1 MNAIMENLKK
11 DGLLLKQI
19 SKSEQTPDMCKLAIN
34 QNPKALQYASKRCVD
49 AKVCFDAVKENGMVF
64 RYVPNRLITKEM
76 CFLAVQSEGDLLKY
90 VPTDWRNKEIC
101 LLAVTKKP
109 EALVYIPEEIRY
121 EIINEEAPLK
131 LLKSIV
137 KLGVEYL
144 TYMPVSKKGI
154 DVCLANIKRNFS
166 NSQYLPVGIKES
178 KRILDYQKSRGKI
191 SILRKW
197 YNSETSCFSAE
208 IKVIYDRISSF
219 FDENRLINKFYTVIA
234 GFQNFDEFYSF
245 VDGNLYDAEL
255 RTCEF
260 EGVDLRQ
267 YNIEGAVIHQDV
279 LADQGLFD
287 GNYFEGLK
295 KHLEGMDLSEVEKNE
310 ICLPTEFNYPKPVDE
325 DGYES
330 FDDSHIPFFYVSDIH
345 LCHKV
350 LHEYDLRA
358 TKEEVRSYVKFL
370 VREMLTSVGTIPD
383 ESYLLIAGDT
393 SSEFEILKIFYE
405 ELGLFW
411 NPQRIIVIH
420 GNHELWDPWDEM
432 ENNIQ
437 FYREYFKSLGIT
449 YLQNDLLLV
458 KDRQQQIILSE
469 NDMLEI
475 SEEEIRELAQ
485 NCSIAILGGI
495 GFSGLNDKYNAV
507 NMRYGKSFEKSGS
520 AEAALKRDRFEAH
533 RFDEIYR
540 KLTKALPKNKVIILT
555 HMKKYDWNACAYIP
569 NWIYVNGHNH
579 RNYVDISSNKEV
591 YADNQIGYNTRSIG
605 LKYFYIDNEYNIFAY
620 LDDGIHEITNK
631 QYVEFNR
638 GKLVQMS
645 FKRDNG
651 QIYMIKKNGKFIFF
665 IYCLYSKTSK
675 HKFLY
680 LLSGGRLSRLQQN
693 RLEDLTYFYNKLNT
707 YTQNVHQLLERY
719 TGGQKII
726 SDFVKRL
733 GGSGKIHGCIVD
745 IEKPGEMEPYSYCHF
760 FVNPVDNKVTPY
772 HAYDITRRTV
782 YRDFKTL
789 LESHSS
795 CKLLQENYT
804 RNEKEFNIVM
814 PVLDYSSQFE
824 EWGDEKSMYDE
835 GGYLY
840 KISRII
846 KGLQYVDEKDIVR
859 IWKEDLLNFDF
870 INRIKE
876 ANRIQDMIEDK
887 LIIEV
892 DVQ

>member
-19 SKSEQTPDMCKLAIN
+19 SKSEQTPDMCKLAIS
-34 QNPKALQYASKRCVD
+34 QNPKALQYASKKCID

-76 CFLAVQSEGDLLKY
+76 CFLAVQSEANLLKY
-90 VPTDWRNKEIC
+90 APTEWRNKEIC

-109 EALVYIPEEIRY
+109 EAIVYIPEEIRY
-121 EIINEEAPLK
+121 EIFTEEAPLK
-131 LLKSIV
+131 LLKNIV
-137 KLGVEYL
+137 KLGIEYL
-144 TYMPVSKKGI
+144 TYVPVCQKGI
-154 DVCLANIKRNFS
+154 DICLAYIKKDFS

-191 SILRKW
+191 SIRSKW
-197 YNSETSCFSAE
+197 YDSETSCFRAE
-208 IKVIYDRISSF
+208 INVLYDRIPSL
-219 FDENRLINKFYTVIA
+219 FDENRLINKFYKVIA
-234 GFQNFDEFYSF
+234 GFQKFDEFYSF
-245 VDGNLYDAEL
+245 VDSNLYDAEL

-260 EGVDLRQ
+260 GGVDLRQ
-267 YNIEGAVIHQDV
+267 YNIEGAVIHQNV

-287 GNYFEGLK
+287 GTYFEGLK
-295 KHLEGMDLSEVEKNE
+295 KRIEGMNLSEVEKNE
-310 ICLPTEFNYPKPVDE
+310 ICLTTEFNYPKPVDE

-330 FDDSHIPFFYVSDIH
+330 SDYSHIPFFYVSDIH
-345 LCHKV
+345 LCHRV
-350 LHEYDLRA
+350 LHKYDLRA
-358 TKEEVRSYVKFL
+358 TKDEVRSYVKFL
-370 VREMLTSVGTIPD
+370 VYEMLTSAGTIPNG
-383 ESYLLIAGDT
+383 SYLLIAGDT

-405 ELGLFW
+405 ELVLFW
-411 NPQRIIVIH
+411 NPQKIIVIH

-437 FYREYFKSLGIT
+437 FYREYFNGLGIT

-458 KDRQQQIILSE
+458 KDRDRHLILSE
-469 NDMLEI
+469 DKILET

-485 NCSIAILGGI
+485 NCSLTILGGI
-495 GFSGLNDKYNAV
+495 GFSGLNDKHNAV
-507 NMRYGKSFEKSGS
+507 NMRYGKSFEESES
-520 AEAALKRDRFEAH
+520 VEAALKRDRFEAC
-533 RFDEIYR
+533 RFDNIYR
-540 KLTKALPKNKVIILT
+540 KLIQALPKNKVIILT
-555 HMKKYDWNACAYIP
+555 HMKKYDWNADTHIP

-579 RNYVDISSNKEV
+579 RNYFDISCNKEV
-591 YADNQIGYNTRSIG
+591 YADNQIGYNTESIG
-605 LKYFYIDNEYNIFAY
+605 LKYFYIANEYDIFAY
-620 LDDGIHEITNK
+620 LDDGIHEITNS
-631 QYVEFNR
+631 QYLEFNR

-651 QIYMIKKNGKFIFF
+651 QVYMIKKNGKYMFF

-675 HKFLY
+675 HKLLY
-680 LLSGGRLSRLQQN
+680 LLTGGRLCKLQQN
-693 RLEDLTYFYNKLNT
+693 SLEDLTYFYNKLNT

-719 TGGQKII
+719 TGGQKKI

-745 IEKPGEMEPYSYCHF
+745 IEKPGNMEPYSYCHF

-772 HAYDITRRTV
+772 FAYDITSRTV

-789 LESHSS
+789 LESHNS

-814 PVLDYSSQFE
+814 PVLDYSSQFDG
-824 EWGDEKSMYDE
+824 WGDEKSMYDE
-835 GGYLY
+835 GGSLY

-846 KGLQYVDEKDIVR
+846 KGLQYVVENDIVR
-859 IWKEDLLNFDF
+859 IWKEELLHFDF

-876 ANRIQDMIEDK
+876 ANRIQDMIDDK

-892 DVQ
+892 KVQ